1 MRSQIRARSSAAASA
16 VAALAALLF
25 PQVPVPAAAT
35 TAATTSAAT
44 SAGVCQNVSLP
55 VALAPGGPADQ
66 TIAGTLCRPA
76 AQPSSTTVDV
86 LVHGASYNRSYWD
99 WPDQPDTYSYV
110 ARTLAS
116 GRAAFAYDR
125 LGAGASSHPLSTLVT
140 TAADAFALHQVVSS
154 MRADGFGTVD
164 VVGHSFGSVV
174 AIDEAASYRD
184 VDKLAVTGLL
194 HSQGSGLA
202 TVAATFYPADTDP
215 QFGPLFADSGYLT
228 TLPGTRA
235 SSFYDTATAD
245 PGIISYDEA
254 HKDAISGTELSAG
267 VSENELSALAN
278 PSRLVTAPV
287 LVLDGQQDG
296 IFCGLTVNCADPSA
310 VLAEEKPFYA
320 GAARL
325 AVATIPGTGHDVALH
340 PSAAQ
345 SFAAVDQWLASG

>member
-1 MRSQIRARSSAAASA
+1 MRPLIKARLSAGASA
-16 VAALAALLF
+16 VAVLAALLL
-25 PQVPVPAAAT
+25 PQAPVPAAAT
-35 TAATTSAAT
+35 T
-44 SAGVCQNVSLP
+44 SAGTCQSLSLR
-55 VALAPGGPADQ
+55 VALAPGGPTDQ
-66 TIAGTLCRPA
+66 TIAGTLCRPT
-76 AQPSSTTVDV
+76 AQPSATTVDV

-99 WPDQPDTYSYV
+99 WPDQSATYSYV

-116 GRAAFAYDR
+116 GRATFAYDR
-125 LGAGASSHPLSTLVT
+125 LGAGASSHPLSALVT
-140 TAADAFALHQVVSS
+140 TAADAYALHQVVAS
-154 MRADGFGTVD
+154 MRADGFASVD

-215 QFGPLFADSGYLT
+215 QFGLLFADPGYLT

-245 PGIISYDEA
+245 PGIIAYDEA
-254 HKDAISGTELSAG
+254 HKDAISGTELAAG
-267 VSENELSALAN
+267 VSESELPAATN

-296 IFCGLTVNCADPSA
+296 IFCGLTVNCTDPSA
-310 VLAEEKPFYA
+310 LLAEETPFYA
-320 GAARL
+320 STPRL
-325 AVATIPGTGHDVALH
+325 AVATVPGTGHDVALH

-345 SFAAVDQWLASG
+345 SFAVIDQWLASG

>member
-1 MRSQIRARSSAAASA
+1 MKARLSAGASA
-16 VAALAALLF
+16 VGALAALLF
-25 PQVPVPAAAT
+25 AQVPVQAV
-35 TAATTSAAT
+35 ATTSAGT
-44 SAGVCQNVSLP
+44 CQNVSLR

-76 AQPSSTTVDV
+76 VQPSAATVDV

-99 WPDQPDTYSYV
+99 WQDQPDTYSYV

-116 GRAAFAYDR
+116 GRATFAYDR
-125 LGAGASSHPLSTLVT
+125 LGAGASSHPLSALVT
-140 TAADAFALHQVVSS
+140 TAADAFALHQVISS
-154 MRADGFGTVD
+154 MRADGFATVD

-202 TVAATFYPADTDP
+202 TVAATFYPADVDP
-215 QFGPLFADSGYLT
+215 RFGLLFADPGYLT

-235 SSFYDTATAD
+235 SSFYDAATAD
-245 PGIISYDEA
+245 PGIIAYDEA
-254 HKDAISGTELSAG
+254 HKDAISGTELAAG
-267 VSENELSALAN
+267 VSESELPAVVN
-278 PSRLVTAPV
+278 PSRLITAPV

-296 IFCGLTVNCADPSA
+296 IFCGLTVNCSDPSA
-310 VLAEEKPFYA
+310 LLAEETPFYA
-320 GAARL
+320 STPRL
-325 AVATIPGTGHDVALH
+325 TVATIPGTGHDVALH

-345 SFAAVDQWLASG
+345 SFAVIDQWLASG

>member
-1 MRSQIRARSSAAASA
+1 M
-16 VAALAALLF
+16 LAALLS
-25 PQVPVPAAAT
+25 PQVPIPAAAT
-35 TAATTSAAT
+35 T
-44 SAGVCQNVSLP
+44 SAGTCQNVALK

-66 TIAGTLCRPA
+66 TIAGTLCRPT
-76 AQPSSTTVDV
+76 AQPSATTVDV

-99 WPDQPDTYSYV
+99 WPDQSATYSYV

-116 GRAAFAYDR
+116 GRATFAYDR

-140 TAADAFALHQVVSS
+140 TAADAYALHQVVTS
-154 MRADGFGTVD
+154 MRADGFATVD

-215 QFGPLFADSGYLT
+215 QFGLLFADPGYLT

-245 PGIISYDEA
+245 PGIIAYDEA
-254 HKDAISGTELSAG
+254 HKDAISGTELAAG
-267 VSENELSALAN
+267 VSESELPAVTN
-278 PSRLVTAPV
+278 PSRLITAPV

-296 IFCGLTVNCADPSA
+296 IFCGLTVNCTDPS
-310 VLAEEKPFYA
+310 VLLAEETPFYA
-320 GAARL
+320 STPRL
-325 AVATIPGTGHDVALH
+325 AVATVPGTGHDVALH

-345 SFAAVDQWLASG
+345 SFAVIDQWLASG